1 MIYAKSLLI
10 KKNIIRIM
18 IIDIKK
24 IIFALIRKKKCITII
39 DKGE

>member
-24 IIFALIRKKKCITII
+24 IIFALIRKKCITII